1 MALLDLLTNQDVLA
15 FGVLVVCV
23 AITIV
28 SRRIADKRVSK
39 PEEKREEQDET
50 KYSHL
55 FVHSA
60 RVKEAETSHSA
71 KSLRRAY
78 RKNWAERIL
87 NAKAYPE
94 AREIVR
100 NLIMTNGAL
109 LSAVLIS
116 FGLLLSG
123 FSVLSNAGGEFAALK
138 MVSISALLVY
148 SLFMLISECR
158 ILNYIPILLWVDDE
172 VIDTMQHDDKANYL
186 ASLMDDVYD
195 RFSDSLRAIFY
206 AVVCIFWFFYTPA
219 FMIATV
225 VLTIVMVASDLDR
238 SLRIT
243 IF

>member
-39 PEEKREEQDET
+39 PEEKQEEPDET

-116 FGLLLSG
+116 FGRLLSG

>member
-39 PEEKREEQDET
+39 PEEAQTEPDEA

-55 FVHSA
+55 FVHTA
-60 RVKEAETSHSA
+60 RVKEAETSQSA

-87 NAKAYPE
+87 AAKAYSE

-172 VIDTMQHDDKANYL
+172 VISTMQHDDKANYL

-219 FMIATV
+219 FMV
-225 VLTIVMVASDLDR
+225 GTI
-238 SLRIT
+238 
-243 IF
+243 